1 MRLLGS
7 AALASLAVVVAML
20 AASSAAAQPATVN
33 GRATA
38 IQGDQIA
45 IGDQRISLYGIDAPD
60 ADQDRQCRAGTVF
73 YGCFS
78 NAKRALQILVDLG
91 PATCTDTGER
101 NWLDVPYMICTIRG
115 EDIGL
120 ELIRQGWAV
129 AFLPQ
134 SDQYVAAEAAA
145 KAAKKGLWQTGI
157 TFMKPYEWRER
168 NDRPILAP

>member
-1 MRLLGS
+1 VV
-7 AALASLAVVVAML
+7 AAAASLAADG
-20 AASSAAAQPATVN
+20 ASAQPATVS

-38 IQGDQIA
+38 VQGDQIA
-45 IGDQRISLYGIDAPD
+45 INNRLISLYGIDAPD
-60 ADQDRQCRAGTVF
+60 GDQDRQCRAGNVF
-73 YGCFS
+73 YGCYS

-91 PATCTDTGER
+91 PATCVDTGER

-120 ELIRQGWAV
+120 ELVRQGWAV

-134 SDQYVAAEAAA
+134 SNQYVAAETTARAE
-145 KAAKKGLWQTGI
+145 KKGLWQTGI

-168 NDRPILAP
+168 NDRPIFAP